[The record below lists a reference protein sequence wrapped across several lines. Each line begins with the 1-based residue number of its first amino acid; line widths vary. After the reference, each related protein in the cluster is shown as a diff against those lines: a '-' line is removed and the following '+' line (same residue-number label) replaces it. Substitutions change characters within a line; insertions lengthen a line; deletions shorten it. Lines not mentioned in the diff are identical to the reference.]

1 MTESNLIKK
10 KPKGK
15 MFLFGVFSVG
25 LYLALFLNSETIM
38 QFFTKGGMYAALPIG
53 TVFLFSYVHGAF
65 AGNFWS
71 VLGIDAKKTQLQE
84 KMEQKKSKVR
94 RSELSRPRV
103 RVQA

>member
-15 MFLFGVFSVG
+15 MLLFGVFSVG
-25 LYLALFLNSETIM
+25 LYLALFLNSETVM
-38 QFFTKGGMYAALPIG
+38 RFFTKGGMYAVLPIG

-84 KMEQKKSKVR
+84 KMEQKKSTVR
-94 RSELSRPRV
+94 RSEQSRPRI